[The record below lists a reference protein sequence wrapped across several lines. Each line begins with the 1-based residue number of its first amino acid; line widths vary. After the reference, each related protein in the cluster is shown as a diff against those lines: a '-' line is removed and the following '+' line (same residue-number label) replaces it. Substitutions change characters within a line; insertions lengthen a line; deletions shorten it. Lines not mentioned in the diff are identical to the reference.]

1 MTHIEG
7 VTGRIQQLCC
17 LGLGGQAIM
26 PTLLKEL
33 HALVPSHDN
42 MFSWVDENYQVSNMC
57 FESPT
62 HVEVAPIYL
71 SEFYNKRESEVYLT
85 FPAVM
90 KLQHGV
96 ENWERWL
103 KVDKR
108 SFLNH
113 DYYNL
118 IFRPL
123 GVDHFLNATIRDD
136 SRALGLLLLLRAK
149 SDPEFTEKEK
159 SSLSGIL
166 PHIAHGLT
174 TFHGLQHDW
183 TDSEEA
189 GFMVLNRQ
197 GDITHMSTYAKK
209 LLFLAAYPEISP
221 RFDLTQTNTP
231 IMAKLRE
238 LCSNLRSVFE
248 ERTATR
254 PPVYEHHNAWGRFIL
269 RAYWLNDVNPWGYAY
284 MGVTIMLQVPRS
296 IGLMRQ
302 LADAPLSQAQ
312 ARLCLGLAMG
322 KSYAEIGQH
331 MGKSEVAVAAECKRI
346 YEKLNVQGRQE
357 LIEKLGSL

>member
-7 VTGRIQQLCC
+7 VIGRIQQLCC

-26 PTLLKEL
+26 PTLFKEL
-33 HALVPSHDN
+33 HALVPSHDGI
-42 MFSWVDENYQVSNMC
+42 FFWADENYQVSNIC
-57 FESPT
+57 FESSL
-62 HVEVAPIYL
+62 HIDIAPLYL
-71 SEFYNKRESEVYLT
+71 SEFYNKRESEV
-85 FPAVM
+85 FPRFSEIIRM
-90 KLQHGV
+90 QRGV

-103 KVDKR
+103 KVSKHAY
-108 SFLNH
+108 LKH

-118 IFRPL
+118 LCRPINVDHCLSAVIREHNRPL
-123 GVDHFLNATIRDD
+123 GALVLAR
-136 SRALGLLLLLRAK
+136 SREDA
-149 SDPEFTEKEK
+149 EFTEHEK
-159 SSLSGIL
+159 QWLTQISPYL
-166 PHIAHGLT
+166 AHGLT
-174 TFHGLQHDW
+174 NFENAQPDW
-183 TDSEEA
+183 ADSEEP
-189 GFMVLNRQ
+189 GLIIVNRR
-197 GDITHMSTYAKK
+197 GEIAHLSSYAKK

-221 RFDLTQTNTP
+221 RFNLKQTNTP